1 MIKTQ
6 VKILLR
12 GYLENES
19 GGLTRPTIT
28 LVRSENYNIIVDPGT
43 VKNQKEIVDA
53 LKKEELSIDDI
64 NIVFITHSHLDH
76 YRNIGMFPKAKTL
89 EYFGLWGN
97 DGSIVDYNKKFS
109 KDIEIIKT
117 PGHNYDGLTLL
128 VTVEPSSTPGVKESE
143 HPRGVSG
150 QVAICGDV
158 FWKENYPKKDP
169 YASDPI
175 ALEVSR
181 KKVLKLAN
189 YVIPGHGEIFST
201 KKCD

>member
-1 MIKTQ
+1 
-6 VKILLR
+6 
-12 GYLENES
+12 
-19 GGLTRPTIT
+19 
-28 LVRSENYNIIVDPGT
+28 
-43 VKNQKEIVDA
+43 
-53 LKKEELSIDDI
+53 
-64 NIVFITHSHLDH
+64 
-76 YRNIGMFPKAKTL
+76 MFPKAKTL